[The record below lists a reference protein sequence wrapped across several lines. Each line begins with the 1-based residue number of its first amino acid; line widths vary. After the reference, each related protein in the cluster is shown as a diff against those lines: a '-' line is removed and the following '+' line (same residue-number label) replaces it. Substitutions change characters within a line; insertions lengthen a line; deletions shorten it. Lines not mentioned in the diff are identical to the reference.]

1 MSAQAGTALV
11 AEELVATPGEPRRS
25 GGRGFWREPGFAV
38 ITIILAAAIGVF
50 IVAPIG
56 AVLARSVGIGG
67 GGLTLSHYADFFD
80 RYYLTAYGNSIKA
93 ALLSTAIVV
102 VLGVFVSL
110 YVTRGRA
117 LGGRVLSGV
126 ALLPLVAPP
135 FVFSLALIILF
146 GRRGLATGWINST
159 FDLDVS
165 IYGFSGVVLAQV
177 LGNFPVAYMLIET
190 TMRSLNPALEAASQ
204 DLGASQARTLWRVT
218 LPLSKIGITKA
229 ALLVF
234 VMAIADFSNPLVIGG
249 NTLFLASETY
259 LLVVG
264 QFNFELAAVASVF
277 LIIPG
282 AIIFILQTYV
292 MKGDVTS
299 IDTDSG
305 AGHNPLTGWV
315 KGLVAG
321 VSWVFGGFILL
332 MFAMVGVGAFVKIPG
347 VNNTL
352 TLEHFGGS
360 ASTTA
365 LTNSIVV
372 SLIAAALAAALGML
386 QGFLFVRKPIPG
398 KQGLEF
404 LTLFGLAVPGT
415 AMGIG
420 YVILFGGAP
429 FYWTGAISLII
440 LNMTF
445 RKIGVGMQAAIA
457 KMHQIDASMEE
468 ASADLGV
475 GPYRTFAR
483 VLVPVMMPSFVAGF
497 VYAFMTAM
505 VSVSAVIFLVAPGTE
520 LAATYIL
527 TLAESA
533 KVGMASAVSVVLIL
547 IVLASLGLLKI
558 IERRFGVKI

>member
-1 MSAQAGTALV
+1 MGV
-11 AEELVATPGEPRRS
+11 A
-25 GGRGFWREPGFAV
+25 
-38 ITIILAAAIGVF
+38 ILVF
-50 IVAPIG
+50 IVLPIV
-56 AVLARSVGIGG
+56 AVLVRSVGVGG
-67 GGLTLSHYADFFD
+67 DGLTLSHYGKFFEP
-80 RYYLTAYGNSIKA
+80 YYLGAYWNSLKA
-93 ALLSTAIVV
+93 AVISTVIVV
-102 VLGVFVSL
+102 ILGVFVSL
-110 YVTRGRA
+110 YVTRGRGFGPKFMA
-117 LGGRVLSGV
+117 GV
-126 ALLPLVAPP
+126 SLLPLVAPP

-146 GRRGLATGWINST
+146 GRRGIATTWLNST
-159 FDLDVS
+159 FDLNLS
-165 IYGFSGVVLAQV
+165 IYGFKGVVIAQV

-190 TMRSLNPALEAASQ
+190 TMRSLNPTLEAASQ
-204 DLGASQARTLWRVT
+204 DLGAGQLRTLTRVT
-218 LPLSKIGITKA
+218 LPLSKVGITKA
-229 ALLVF
+229 GLLVF

-249 NTLFLASETY
+249 NTRFLASETY

-264 QFNFELAAVASVF
+264 QFNLELAAVASVF

-305 AGHNPLTGWV
+305 AGHNPLTGWI
-315 KGLVAG
+315 KGLVTT
-321 VSWVFGGFILL
+321 VTYIFGAFVLL
-332 MFAMVGVGAFVKIPG
+332 MFGMIGVGAFVKIPG

-352 TLEHFGGS
+352 TLENFGGG

-372 SLIAAALAAALGML
+372 SLIAAIIAAGLGML
-386 QGFLFVRKPIPG
+386 QGFLFVRKPIPA
-398 KQGLEF
+398 KQSLEF

-420 YVILFGGAP
+420 YLIMFGGAP
-429 FYWTGAISLII
+429 FFWTNTIGLLV
-440 LNMTF
+440 LNMAF

-457 KMHQIDASMEE
+457 KMHQIDESMEE

-483 VLVPVMMPSFVAGF
+483 VIVPIMFPSFVAGF

-505 VSVSAVIFLVAPGTE
+505 VSVSAVIFLVGPGTE

-533 KVGMASAVSVVLIL
+533 KVGMACAVSLVLIA

-558 IERRFGVKI
+558 IERRFGVTI